1 MNLRTAAQRR
11 FAAEQATIAV
21 VALLWLTC
29 LVLGVGGPRATQ
41 AISNFGL
48 IAAAA
53 SAGLACLATARRSSA
68 QHRRMWKLLGVSAL
82 SWGSGQA
89 AWTWYESVLGREVPF
104 PSLADVGYLAAVPL
118 AAAGLLSLP
127 FAARSMAGRLRLVL
141 DGLMIAASLLLTSW
155 IFVLNPLPG
164 WHRQPRSHRSVSP
177 IRSATSSRHHAVLR
191 PCRGP
196 GGGTDILCPYGCRP
210 DGHGGGRQRLRV
222 PHGQRVLQ
230 LRGADRHRL
239 VPRLRPDPPGRA
251 KAERPVAK
259 EPSDDEQG

>member
-1 MNLRTAAQRR
+1 MENRVLPAQRR

-53 SAGLACLATARRSSA
+53 SAGLACLGTARRSSA

-118 AAAGLLSLP
+118 AAAALLSLP
-127 FAARSMAGRLRLVL
+127 FAARA
-141 DGLMIAASLLLTSW
+141 W
-155 IFVLNPLPG
+155 
-164 WHRQPRSHRSVSP
+164 
-177 IRSATSSRHHAVLR
+177 
-191 PCRGP
+191 P
-196 GGGTDILCPYGCRP
+196 GGSARSWTG
-210 DGHGGGRQRLRV
+210 
-222 PHGQRVLQ
+222 
-230 LRGADRHRL
+230 
-239 VPRLRPDPPGRA
+239 
-251 KAERPVAK
+251 
-259 EPSDDEQG
+259 

>member
-1 MNLRTAAQRR
+1 MALVDRPRAIKKSFHRSISPDMDKRLLPAQRR
-11 FAAEQATIAV
+11 LAAERATIAV

-104 PSLADVGYLAAVPL
+104 PSLADVGYLAACRWP
-118 AAAGLLSLP
+118 P
-127 FAARSMAGRLRLVL
+127 
-141 DGLMIAASLLLTSW
+141 
-155 IFVLNPLPG
+155 
-164 WHRQPRSHRSVSP
+164 
-177 IRSATSSRHHAVLR
+177 R
-191 PCRGP
+191 PC
-196 GGGTDILCPYGCRP
+196 
-210 DGHGGGRQRLRV
+210 
-222 PHGQRVLQ
+222 
-230 LRGADRHRL
+230 
-239 VPRLRPDPPGRA
+239 
-251 KAERPVAK
+251 
-259 EPSDDEQG
+259 